1 MYLKRQKVPKIWPT
15 VRKGTKYVVR
25 SNSNPEKGIPLLVV
39 IRDMLKLAQNRKEVR
54 KAIHSRQVLLNGR
67 KIKDEK
73 NAALPFDLVSILSRD
88 GKVARKYRLEFSE
101 NGKFVMVDFPD
112 ETERKAA
119 KVINKKILKGGKVQ
133 INLSDGRN
141 VVSDLKCSVND
152 SVVLN
157 FKDNK
162 IEKCLPLKEGS
173 PVVICE
179 GKYLGSK
186 GTVKKINPENKIA
199 VINSGGKE
207 INVLIK
213 QMMVVEK

>member
-15 VRKGTKYVVR
+15 ERKGTKYVVR
-25 SNSNPEKGIPLLVV
+25 ANSHLREGIPLLVV
-39 IRDMLKLAQNRKEVR
+39 VRDMLKLAQNRKEVR

-73 NAALPFDLVSILSRD
+73 NAVLPFDLVSILSRD
-88 GKVARKYRLEFSE
+88 GKVARRHRLEFSE

-112 ETERKAA
+112 EADRKVA
-119 KVINKKILKGGKVQ
+119 KVTNKKILKGGKMQ
-133 INLSDGRN
+133 INLGDGRN
-141 VVSDLKCSVND
+141 VISDLKCSVND
-152 SVVLN
+152 SVVLDL
-157 FKDNK
+157 KDNK

-173 PVVICE
+173 PVVIRE

-186 GTVKKINPENKIA
+186 GTVKKINPENKIV
-199 VINSGGKE
+199 VIDSGGRE